1 MFVQNRNRTFGT
13 LTIDLT
19 VPTGSF
25 EIIFWCIELFCLLR
39 KLLYP
44 TSVSVDSNVEL
55 GEVSDCA
62 NIDNLDEKFQRLRF
76 TKKGP
81 YNTSGASVVSVA
93 V

>member
-1 MFVQNRNRTFGT
+1 MDPCYRLYF
-13 LTIDLT
+13 IDCNL
-19 VPTGSF
+19 PTGSF
-25 EIIFWCIELFCLLR
+25 SFDVLNCLLR

-55 GEVSDCA
+55 GEVSDCE

-76 TKKGP
+76 TKKGAV
-81 YNTSGASVVSVA
+81 YNTTGASVVSLA

>member
-1 MFVQNRNRTFGT
+1 M
-13 LTIDLT
+13 
-19 VPTGSF
+19 
-25 EIIFWCIELFCLLR
+25 
-39 KLLYP
+39 
-44 TSVSVDSNVEL
+44 EL
-55 GEVSDCA
+55 GEVSDCE